1 MFSLRN
7 TFEKFGKQLDI
18 EKYLQDL
25 EKFDYLKCQEY
36 ALICLYK
43 ETNLSKKKQ
52 SSEIDNSNESKWK
65 GLHRQKDTFRN

>member
-1 MFSLRN
+1 MNNVTFLKLHYIFSLRN

-36 ALICLYK
+36 ALICEYK
-43 ETNLSKKKQ
+43 KTNLNKKK
-52 SSEIDNSNESKWK
+52 SSEIDNRNESK
-65 GLHRQKDTFRN
+65 